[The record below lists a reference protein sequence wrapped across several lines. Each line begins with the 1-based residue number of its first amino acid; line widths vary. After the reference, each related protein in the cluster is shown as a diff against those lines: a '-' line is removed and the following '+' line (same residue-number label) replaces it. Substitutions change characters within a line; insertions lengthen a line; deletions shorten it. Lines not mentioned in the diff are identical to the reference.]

1 MFFQR
6 SALDQKSFL
15 LIGHMDSAA
24 LHISNRFF
32 FYTMTRLLN
41 KAYSNVGGNLRNV
54 GMFVLHLI
62 FLNVTSNLEAEFA
75 RARSLATTAILIFKF
90 H

>member
-1 MFFQR
+1 
-6 SALDQKSFL
+6 
-15 LIGHMDSAA
+15 
-24 LHISNRFF
+24 
-32 FYTMTRLLN
+32 MTRLLN

-54 GMFVLHLI
+54 GMFVLHLN